1 MLRKLPLLAFLLS
14 TPLLSAQTTPAQTWY
29 TVTAESSTVAVVLP
43 AGTTYRFGDSAN
55 NRWSDPITVTAP
67 TTFSPVFL
75 PAGVFPFSDPDPN
88 VVKELDVLETTAPQ
102 SISVT
107 NLAAAPVTT
116 VALVVPSLIP
126 PSAVPMTPGTSYTLT
141 FSNFAIAPGTP
152 QNALMLAFVNAP
164 PTNASRTWEGTQ
176 MNLSIGGVTMVCTY
190 GQTYT
195 DGVYSL
201 TCTVPPTPPTT
212 P

>member
-14 TPLLSAQTTPAQTWY
+14 TPLLFAQTTPAPTWY

-43 AGTTYRFGDSAN
+43 AGTTYRLGDYTN
-55 NRWSDPITVTAP
+55 NKWSDPITVTVA
-67 TTFSPVFL
+67 TTFSPVYV
-75 PAGVFPFSDPDPN
+75 PAGVFPFSDPDQN
-88 VVKELDVLETTAPQ
+88 VLKELDVLETTAPQ
-102 SISVT
+102 SITVT
-107 NLAAAPVTT
+107 NLAASPVAT

-190 GQTYT
+190 GQTYN
-195 DGVYSL
+195 DGVYTL
-201 TCTVPPTPPTT
+201 TCTVPPAPPATP
-212 P
+212 